1 MYKRDYL
8 SYPDY
13 NNPNFVNDIS
23 RKAEFNL
30 NKIKLNKDNQCDNE
44 NFELANHQRLLKNFV
59 NNYTPYKSLL
69 LFHGV
74 GVGKT
79 CSGVTISES
88 FRDTYVR
95 NNKKIIIVRKSGLN
109 QGWMDTIYD
118 PEKGEY
124 VNRSIIFKNWK
135 EEAIDILGGTRCG
148 KIPFKERSS
157 LTPEQLAEQ
166 RTIRCY
172 RLLYGILSFKG
183 TKANGEDHEVANLPV
198 LWRVTGTAFA
208 PVGSALDQVNKRKK
222 LMFTTTFSIDS
233 KRQKKGGN
241 VFYIPEISVNA
252 DANLEMSKEDM
263 ETLTVFQDIINTE
276 NAEVVDL
283 YKAAKKGQPTSS
295 DGESAKVVKQVED
308 PVEVLSN

>member
-1 MYKRDYL
+1 M
-8 SYPDY
+8 
-13 NNPNFVNDIS
+13 
-23 RKAEFNL
+23 
-30 NKIKLNKDNQCDNE
+30 DNE
-44 NFELANHQRLLKNFV
+44 IANINNMSDEQIKQAIGQDDGSSSGVNIPRLGINRSPEDDDGNQLPV
-59 NNYTPYKSLL
+59 GH
-69 LFHGV
+69 LFTYDAGV
-74 GVGKT
+74 GQNVFGKP
-79 CSGVTISES
+79 VTFRPFISAMQ
-88 FRDTYVR
+88 Y
-95 NNKKIIIVRKSGLN
+95 
-109 QGWMDTIYD
+109 MHYD

-148 KIPFKERSS
+148 KVPFKERTS

-183 TKANGEDHEVANLPV
+183 KKANGEDHEVNNLPV

-241 VFYIPEISVNA
+241 VYYTPEISVNA
-252 DANLEMSKEDM
+252 DANLQMSKEDM

>member
-1 MYKRDYL
+1 M
-8 SYPDY
+8 
-13 NNPNFVNDIS
+13 
-23 RKAEFNL
+23 
-30 NKIKLNKDNQCDNE
+30 DNE
-44 NFELANHQRLLKNFV
+44 IANINNMSDEQIKQAIGQDDGSSSGISIPRLGINRSPEDDDGNQLPV
-59 NNYTPYKSLL
+59 GH
-69 LFHGV
+69 LFTYDSSV
-74 GVGKT
+74 GQNVFGKP
-79 CSGVTISES
+79 VTFRPFISAMQ
-88 FRDTYVR
+88 Y
-95 NNKKIIIVRKSGLN
+95 
-109 QGWMDTIYD
+109 MHYD

-148 KIPFKERSS
+148 KVPFKERTF

-183 TKANGEDHEVANLPV
+183 KKANGEDHEIANLPV

-222 LMFTTTFSIDS
+222 LMFTTTFSVDS

-241 VFYIPEISVNA
+241 VYYTPEISVNA
-252 DANLEMSKEDM
+252 DANLQMSKEDM

-295 DGESAKVVKQVED
+295 DGESAKVIKQVED

>member
-1 MYKRDYL
+1 M
-8 SYPDY
+8 
-13 NNPNFVNDIS
+13 
-23 RKAEFNL
+23 
-30 NKIKLNKDNQCDNE
+30 DNE
-44 NFELANHQRLLKNFV
+44 IANINNMSDEQIKQAIGQDDGSSSGISIPRLGINRSPEDDDGNQLPV
-59 NNYTPYKSLL
+59 GH
-69 LFHGV
+69 LFTYDSSV
-74 GVGKT
+74 GQNVFGKP
-79 CSGVTISES
+79 VTFRPFISAMQ
-88 FRDTYVR
+88 Y
-95 NNKKIIIVRKSGLN
+95 
-109 QGWMDTIYD
+109 MHYD

-172 RLLYGILSFKG
+172 RLLYGLLSFSGK
-183 TKANGEDHEVANLPV
+183 KANGEDHEVANLPA

-252 DANLEMSKEDM
+252 DANLQMSKEDM
-263 ETLTVFQDIINTE
+263 ETLTVFQDTINTE
-276 NAEVVDL
+276 NTEVVDL
-283 YKAAKKGQPTSS
+283 YKAAKKGQSTSS
-295 DGESAKVVKQVED
+295 DGESEKVIKQVED
-308 PVEVLSN
+308 PVEVLSS

>member
-1 MYKRDYL
+1 M
-8 SYPDY
+8 
-13 NNPNFVNDIS
+13 
-23 RKAEFNL
+23 
-30 NKIKLNKDNQCDNE
+30 DNE
-44 NFELANHQRLLKNFV
+44 IANI
-59 NNYTPYKSLL
+59 NNMSDEQIKQAIGQDDGSS
-69 LFHGV
+69 
-74 GVGKT
+74 
-79 CSGVTISES
+79 SGVNIPRLGINRSPEDDDGNQLPVGHLFTYDSSVGQNVFGKPVTFRPFISAMQ
-88 FRDTYVR
+88 Y
-95 NNKKIIIVRKSGLN
+95 
-109 QGWMDTIYD
+109 MHYD

-148 KIPFKERSS
+148 KVPFKERTS

-183 TKANGEDHEVANLPV
+183 KKANGEDHEVANLPV

-241 VFYIPEISVNA
+241 VYYTPEISVNA
-252 DANLEMSKEDM
+252 DANLQMSKEDM

-276 NAEVVDL
+276 NDEVVDL

-295 DGESAKVVKQVED
+295 DGESAKVIKQVED

>member
-1 MYKRDYL
+1 MSNEIANIKNMSNEQIMQAIGQDDGSGGGINIPRLGINRSPEDDDGNQLPVGHLFTYDASVGQNVFGKPVTFR
-8 SYPDY
+8 P
-13 NNPNFVNDIS
+13 FIS
-23 RKAEFNL
+23 AM
-30 NKIKLNKDNQCDNE
+30 QYM
-44 NFELANHQRLLKNFV
+44 H
-59 NNYTPYKSLL
+59 
-69 LFHGV
+69 
-74 GVGKT
+74 
-79 CSGVTISES
+79 
-88 FRDTYVR
+88 
-95 NNKKIIIVRKSGLN
+95 
-109 QGWMDTIYD
+109 YD

-148 KIPFKERSS
+148 KVPFKERTS

-183 TKANGEDHEVANLPV
+183 KKANGEDHEVTNLPV
-198 LWRVTGTAFA
+198 LWRVTGTAFS

-233 KRQKKGGN
+233 KRQEKGGN
-241 VFYIPEISVNA
+241 VYYTPEISVNA
-252 DANLEMSKEDM
+252 DANLQMSKEDM

>member
-1 MYKRDYL
+1 M
-8 SYPDY
+8 
-13 NNPNFVNDIS
+13 
-23 RKAEFNL
+23 
-30 NKIKLNKDNQCDNE
+30 DNE
-44 NFELANHQRLLKNFV
+44 IANINNMSDEQIKQAIGQDDGSSSGISIPRLGINRSPEDDDGNQLPV
-59 NNYTPYKSLL
+59 GH
-69 LFHGV
+69 LFTYDSSV
-74 GVGKT
+74 GQNVFGKP
-79 CSGVTISES
+79 VTFRPFISAMQ
-88 FRDTYVR
+88 Y
-95 NNKKIIIVRKSGLN
+95 
-109 QGWMDTIYD
+109 MHYD

-183 TKANGEDHEVANLPV
+183 KKANGEDHEVANLPV

-252 DANLEMSKEDM
+252 DANLQMSKEDM
-263 ETLTVFQDIINTE
+263 ETLTVFQDVINTE
-276 NAEVVDL
+276 NAEVVEL

-295 DGESAKVVKQVED
+295 DGESAKVIKQVED
-308 PVEVLSN
+308 PVEVLSNE